1 MQKKI
6 KYRFLVFLLLFS
18 LLTDPASASAKKI
31 RTKKKDA
38 ESTYSLNMMT
48 AELLIGKS
56 MTLTVDGITEES
68 VSFKSSN
75 DAVSLDPES
84 NGISCKCSGNAVG
97 TSIITVKIK
106 AKGFLFFNSSSSTLT
121 CRVTV
126 SPKASSIQFNRQQ
139 VRMSPNTKKKVRIT
153 LRPSI
158 TTETPVF
165 SSSDPRVARVNAA
178 RKIVAKSPGITVITA
193 TIQNGNTASCRVI
206 VTDKSSLRPINGS
219 MTKNRL

>member
-1 MQKKI
+1 MQKKLN
-6 KYRFLVFLLLFS
+6 YRVIVFLLLFS
-18 LLTDPASASAKKI
+18 LLTDPASASAKKS

-38 ESTYSLNMMT
+38 ESPYSLNMMT
-48 AELLIGKS
+48 ADLLVGES
-56 MTLTVDGITEES
+56 MILTVNGITEES
-68 VSFKSSN
+68 VSFKSSS

-84 NGISCKCSGNAVG
+84 NGTSCKCSGDAVG
-97 TSIITVKIK
+97 TSIVTVKIK
-106 AKGFLFFNSSSSTLT
+106 EKGFLFFNSTSTTLT
-121 CRVTV
+121 CRITV

-139 VRMSPNTKKKVRIT
+139 VRMAPNTKRKVKIT

-178 RKIVAKSPGITVITA
+178 QKIVAKSPGITVITA

-206 VTDKSSLRPINGS
+206 VTDKAGTSD
-219 MTKNRL
+219 

>member
-1 MQKKI
+1 MQKKLN
-6 KYRFLVFLLLFS
+6 YRVIVFLLLFS
-18 LLTDPASASAKKI
+18 LLADPASASAKKS

-38 ESTYSLNMMT
+38 ESPYSLNMMT
-48 AELLIGKS
+48 ADLLVGES
-56 MTLTVDGITEES
+56 MILTVNGITEES
-68 VSFKSSN
+68 VSFKSSS

-84 NGISCKCSGNAVG
+84 NGTGCKCSGDAVG
-97 TSIITVKIK
+97 TSIVTVKIK
-106 AKGFLFFNSSSSTLT
+106 EKGFLFFNSTSTTLT
-121 CRVTV
+121 CRITV

-139 VRMSPNTKKKVRIT
+139 VRMTPNTKRKVKIT

-178 RKIVAKSPGITVITA
+178 QKIVAKSPGITVITA

-206 VTDKSSLRPINGS
+206 VTDKAGTSD
-219 MTKNRL
+219 

>member
-1 MQKKI
+1 MQKKLN
-6 KYRFLVFLLLFS
+6 YRVIVFLLLFS
-18 LLTDPASASAKKI
+18 LLADPASASAKKS

-38 ESTYSLNMMT
+38 ESPYSLNMMT
-48 AELLIGKS
+48 ADLLVGES
-56 MTLTVDGITEES
+56 MILTVNGITEES
-68 VSFKSSN
+68 VSFKSSS

-84 NGISCKCSGNAVG
+84 NGTGCKCSGDAVG
-97 TSIITVKIK
+97 TSIVTVKIK
-106 AKGFLFFNSSSSTLT
+106 EKGFLFFNSTSTTLT
-121 CRVTV
+121 CRITV

-139 VRMSPNTKKKVRIT
+139 VRMAPNTKRKVKIT

-178 RKIVAKSPGITVITA
+178 QKIVAKSPGITVITA

-206 VTDKSSLRPINGS
+206 VTDKAGTSD
-219 MTKNRL
+219 